1 MAAAITTVAGIL
13 ERLAGGAI
21 GRITEGIL
29 AGVGVGELV
38 NFLEGNPSTKSK
50 IAQFAI
56 VDLHNK
62 GQIVKLLSKHR
73 VYVILT
79 ARRHR
84 TSRVRV
90 IRERGHSSADGPVVE
105 VIR

>member
-1 MAAAITTVAGIL
+1 MAALIPIL
-13 ERLAGGAI
+13 ERLAGGAV

-29 AGVGVGELV
+29 AGIGVGEFI
-38 NFLEGNPSTKSK
+38 NFLEGNPSAKSK
-50 IAQFAI
+50 VSQYAI

-84 TSRVRV
+84 TRSVRV
-90 IRERGHSSADGPVVE
+90 IHERGRRDGESPVVE